1 MDFFWISLAV
11 FLASSALLIWERTRR
26 KNEVQAQFV
35 VATGCLLVIFYA
47 VCFCSGV
54 CTILNF
60 LWKWVL

>member
-11 FLASSALLIWERTRR
+11 FLVSSAFLVHDHFSR
-26 KNEVQAQFV
+26 KNEVKAQFV
-35 VATGCLLVIFYA
+35 VTGCLLVVFYC
-47 VCFCSGV
+47 VCFFSGI